1 LAERENANPEKGRG
15 VLEGAFTV
23 LDALERAEED
33 LGLTAVALAGGL
45 PKATAHRILEQLRA
59 LGAVERQRGRY
70 RIGSRMFR
78 LGQAWQPYPRLR
90 AAARFPV
97 RRLTAVTR
105 AGVLLSVLADDEVL
119 VVDTESTLAEVVV
132 PVKVGARFPL
142 ATAAGRALS
151 AGMAP
156 HVVPANYST
165 SGWARALDDVRRRGL
180 ALEREEVQ
188 PGVACVAAPVHA
200 PTGHVVA
207 TISVVVDATRQF
219 SSVAEAVQQAAK
231 VIGAGLSHR

>member
-1 LAERENANPEKGRG
+1 

-23 LDALERAEED
+23 LEALERAEDD
-33 LGLTAVALAGGL
+33 LGLTAIALAGGL
-45 PKATAHRILEQLRA
+45 PKATAYRILEQLRA
-59 LGAVERQRGRY
+59 LGAVERHQGRY
-70 RIGSRMFR
+70 RIGARMFR

-97 RRLTAVTR
+97 HRLAAVTR

-119 VVDTESTLAEVVV
+119 VVDTESTLTDVVV
-132 PVKVGARFPL
+132 PVESGTRFPL

-151 AGMAP
+151 VGIAP
-156 HVVPANYST
+156 RVVPASYSP
-165 SGWARALDDVRRRGL
+165 SGWGQALDDVRRRGM

-188 PGVACVAAPVHA
+188 SGVACVAAPVHA

-207 TISVVVDATRQF
+207 AISVVVDATRQF

-231 VIGAGLSHR
+231 VIEAGLSHR